1 MNNKDF
7 IAAVAQRA
15 SLGVKKTQKLADAF
29 AEDIADTLD
38 DETSLNVPGFG
49 TFEVKK
55 RMERITV
62 NPANKQRKLIPPR
75 LALVFKTSAA
85 LKDRVN

>member
-7 IAAVAQRA
+7 IAAIAQRTTFN
-15 SLGVKKTQKLADAF
+15 VKKTQKLVDAF
-29 AEDIADTLD
+29 AENIADSLD
-38 DETSLNVPGFG
+38 DDTSLNIPGFG

-62 NPANKQRKLIPPR
+62 NPSSKQRKLIPPR